1 MFRECKVNGK
11 GRKSTILIVNVI
23 KNIKKCPILFLIPI
37 IMCIFAVMIALLLYT
52 SQQSMLVTVLIWMVI
67 GLLLLGGVVSIF
79 AQRSAGKNLK
89 SELEQL
95 DKVRQH
101 HIEYEFVLKAMH
113 LSTWHINAKEKI
125 LTFDNDYRSGTDN
138 YTPEPNVPIDA
149 LGPLIGDA
157 DRPRFLKNLYD
168 ICEGRIDELHDIYSV
183 KIPRTSKVYWEESY
197 ATVAERDV
205 EGLPLTIVGTS
216 TRIDER
222 KNMEDALVTAR
233 NKAEESDR
241 LKSAFIAN
249 MSHEIRTPL
258 NAIIG
263 FTSVLPDIDCK
274 EERQEL
280 INLIQENNQK
290 LLRIINDV
298 MNISKIEAGKEPL
311 VMTAFDL
318 NIILQGTADQ
328 FSTQLANGVEMKLQ
342 MPESEMNITT
352 DLKRVQEVLT
362 HLVSNAVKFTS
373 EGSVT
378 LGYDK
383 PENKHIRIWVADTG
397 KGIAADDQQKVFERF
412 YKVDEFIPGAGL
424 GLSICETMVSSMN
437 GDIGVDSQLGKGST
451 FWFEIPL

>member
-1 MFRECKVNGK
+1 
-11 GRKSTILIVNVI
+11 
-23 KNIKKCPILFLIPI
+23 
-37 IMCIFAVMIALLLYT
+37 
-52 SQQSMLVTVLIWMVI
+52 MLSTVLIWMVL
-67 GLLLLGGVVSIF
+67 GLLLVGGLVAIY
-79 AQRSAGKNLK
+79 AQRNTGKNLEL
-89 SELEQL
+89 ELEQL

-101 HIEYEFVLKAMH
+101 HIEYELVLKAMH
-113 LSTWHINAKEKI
+113 LSTWHLNAKEKTI
-125 LTFDNDYRSGTDN
+125 TFDNDFRSGSDN
-138 YTPEPNVPIDA
+138 YVPESGLPIADLA
-149 LGPLIGDA
+149 PMFGDA
-157 DRPRFLKNLYD
+157 DTERVMKALND
-168 ICEGRIDELHDIYSV
+168 ICEGNIDETHNIYSV
-183 KIPRTSKVYWEESY
+183 KMPRTSKLYWEESY

-205 EGLPLTIVGTS
+205 DGRPLTIVGAS

-222 KNMEDALVTAR
+222 KNLEEALVAAR

-263 FTSVLPDIDCK
+263 FTSVLPDIDGK

-311 VMTAFDL
+311 AMSVFDL

-328 FSTQLANGVEMKLQ
+328 FTSRLANGVEIKLQ
-342 MPESEMNITT
+342 MPEAVMNINS
-352 DLKRVQEVLT
+352 DLKRVQEIMT
-362 HLVSNAVKFTS
+362 HLVNNAVKFT
-373 EGSVT
+373 EHGTVT
-378 LGYDK
+378 IGYNL
-383 PENKHIRIWVADTG
+383 PENKRIHVWVADTG

-424 GLSICETMVSSMN
+424 GLSICETMVNSLK
-437 GDIGVDSQLGKGST
+437 GEIGVDSQLGKGST
-451 FWFEIPL
+451 FWFDIPV

>member
-1 MFRECKVNGK
+1 
-11 GRKSTILIVNVI
+11 
-23 KNIKKCPILFLIPI
+23 
-37 IMCIFAVMIALLLYT
+37 MCIFAVMISLLLYT
-52 SQQSMLVTVLIWMVI
+52 GQQSMLVTILIWMVI
-67 GLLLLGGVVSIF
+67 VLLLVGGVAAIF
-79 AQRSAGKNLK
+79 AQRSAGRNLEI
-89 SELEQL
+89 ELEQL
-95 DKVRQH
+95 EKVKQH

-113 LSTWHINAKEKI
+113 LSTWHLNAKEKTI
-125 LTFDNDYRSGTDN
+125 TFDNDYRSGTDN
-138 YTPEPNVPIDA
+138 YTPVPNMPIEEVA
-149 LGPLIGDA
+149 EMVGDA
-157 DRPRFLKNLYD
+157 DRTRFLKNLYD

-183 KIPRTSKVYWEESY
+183 KILRTSKVYWEESY
-197 ATVAERDV
+197 ATVVERDV

-222 KNMEDALVTAR
+222 KSMEDALVTAR

-263 FTSVLPDIDCK
+263 FTSVLPDIDGK

-298 MNISKIEAGKEPL
+298 MNISKIEAGKEAP

-328 FSTQLANGVEMKLQ
+328 FSSQLANGVEMKLQ
-342 MPESEMNITT
+342 MPEPEMNITS

-362 HLVSNAVKFTS
+362 HLVNNAVKFTT
-373 EGSVT
+373 EGHVT

-383 PENKHIRIWVADTG
+383 PEEKYIRIWVADTG

-424 GLSICETMVSSMN
+424 GLSICETMVNSLN
-437 GDIGVDSQLGKGST
+437 GEIGVDSQLGKGST
-451 FWFEIPL
+451 FWFEIPH